1 MKKTLSIQLRA
12 SLCEDWPFCLMRQM
26 TEINIHPWHPAPSSS
41 MKHCHHLLLPVC
53 LHGCNTAGVRG
64 KPSLKVNIA
73 QAKLPPL
80 SSHLFPM
87 NPIDFFSDDYYST
100 CQSQILHHPASIR
113 RIHHAPGT
121 RAERFITRGWKKDL
135 CLFLCFS
142 SELSTIQPI
151 R

>member
-1 MKKTLSIQLRA
+1 
-12 SLCEDWPFCLMRQM
+12 
-26 TEINIHPWHPAPSSS
+26 

-64 KPSLKVNIA
+64 QPSLKVNIA

-100 CQSQILHHPASIR
+100 CQSQILHHPPSIR
-113 RIHHAPGT
+113 RIHHAPAQGQSDLSHGI
-121 RAERFITRGWKKDL
+121 ERKTFVSFSVSL
-135 CLFLCFS
+135 LSCLRYSRSDNSKQTLM
-142 SELSTIQPI
+142 I
-151 R
+151 RSWLRVN